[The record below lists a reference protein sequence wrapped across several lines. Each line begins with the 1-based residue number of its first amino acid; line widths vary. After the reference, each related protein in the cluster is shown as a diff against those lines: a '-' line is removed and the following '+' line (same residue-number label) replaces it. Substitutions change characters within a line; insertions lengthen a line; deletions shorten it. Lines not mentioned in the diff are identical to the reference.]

1 MTLDQNEPQLDFVF
15 RVDLQRILQSTG
27 AALDGLA
34 GVMPDDGVQIYRA
47 GFLAALRAVGL
58 AVGVQWEDR
67 QAPTPARAA
76 RDWGKPTPP
85 TNIPRLLK
93 GR

>member
-34 GVMPDDGVQIYRA
+34 GVMPDEGVQIYRA
-47 GFLAALRAVGL
+47 GFLAALTAVGL
-58 AVGVQWEDR
+58 AVGVDWQDT
-67 QAPTPARAA
+67 PTPTRNSRATTIARY
-76 RDWGKPTPP
+76 
-85 TNIPRLLK
+85 
-93 GR
+93 